1 MALKRSLGP
10 ISLLLLSIGSII
22 GSGWLLGPF
31 YAAKIAGPAS
41 IIAWPLG
48 GILLMFVALSFAE
61 LAAMFPVIG
70 GTIRFLQVSHGTFVS
85 YTFAWI
91 GWISS
96 AAIAPIETLAMLQ
109 YATHYLPWLM
119 RYHDGAYV
127 LTQHGRWV
135 GALVLLL
142 MCYIN
147 IIGVRSLARSNNL
160 LTAWK
165 IIVPTAT
172 VILLLT
178 THFNLQNFSN
188 TPSFAMSINWQSV
201 FMSLPN
207 AGVIYAFLGF
217 TTIIQLAGEAK
228 RPQFSIPF
236 AIIGALLLCIVLYTA
251 LEIAFVGALPAS
263 ALTQGWAML
272 NYVNDSAPFVGLVV
286 AIGVAWYAGILYIDA
301 FISPFGAGLIY
312 TGATARTGYA
322 MGENGYMFKWLC
334 RMNKNEIPYRLVMF
348 NFFFGLLFF
357 LPFPSWQSMMS
368 FLVSASVLSY
378 AVGPLAL
385 LVLRKKHPNHPRP
398 FRLPQAECISFIAFY
413 VCNLIL
419 LWVGWETIYKT
430 LLMILFGY
438 VFLWIFRRCEKN
450 TMLPL
455 VMKNIYW
462 VLVYFILIGA
472 ISYTA
477 SFGGGVGWVPFGW
490 DFLLVFF
497 ESLIVFFWANVVG
510 RASVTCEYQ
519 NA

>member
-1 MALKRSLGP
+1 MTLNRSVGAM
-10 ISLLLLSIGSII
+10 SLLLLSIGSII

-70 GTIRFLQVSHGTFVS
+70 GTIQFLQASHGTFVS

-119 RYHDGAYV
+119 HYQDGVYL

-135 GALVLLL
+135 GAGVLLL

-147 IIGVRSLARSNNL
+147 IIGVRSLARTNSILTTWKILVPTLTVIIL
-160 LTAWK
+160 LTM
-165 IIVPTAT
+165 
-172 VILLLT
+172 
-178 THFNLQNFSN
+178 HFNVKNFS
-188 TPSFAMSINWQSV
+188 TPQFFAADWPSI

-251 LEIAFVGALPAS
+251 LEIAFIGAIPAT
-263 ALTQGWAML
+263 ALVHGWSML

-286 AIGVAWYAGILYIDA
+286 AIGIAWYSGILYIDA

-312 TGATARTGYA
+312 AGATARTGYA
-322 MGENGYMFKWLC
+322 MGQNGYMFTWLC
-334 RMNKNEIPYRLVMF
+334 RMNKNNIPSRLVLF

-385 LVLRKKHPNHPRP
+385 LVLRKKNPDYPRP
-398 FRLPQAECISFIAFY
+398 FRLPQAKIISFIAFY

-419 LWVGWETIYKT
+419 LWVGWTTIYKM
-430 LLMILFGY
+430 LLMVLCGY
-438 VFLWIFRRCEKN
+438 VFLWFFRRVEKN
-450 TMLPL
+450 TLPL
-455 VMKNIYW
+455 AIKNIYW
-462 VLVYFILIGA
+462 VLTYFIFIG
-472 ISYTA
+472 ITSYTA
-477 SFGGGVGWVPFGW
+477 TFGGGMGLVPFGY
-490 DFLLVFF
+490 DFLLVLFMSAIIF
-497 ESLIVFFWANVVG
+497 IWAHLVG
-510 RASVTCEYQ
+510 CQTV
-519 NA
+519 